1 MTPPAKKSESCTA
14 TLRLSDAD
22 QIQGLSACMQSED
35 ADTSIVGDSL
45 TVTVHGESLS
55 DLRARL
61 NSTLRS
67 LQAASEALISVDA
80 SQGTSTKEE

>member
-14 TLRLSDAD
+14 TLRLADAD

-80 SQGTSTKEE
+80 SQGPSTRGE

>member
-1 MTPPAKKSESCTA
+1 MTQPTKKSESCTA
-14 TLRLSDAD
+14 TLRLADAD
-22 QIQGLSACMQSED
+22 QAQGLFACIQAED
-35 ADTSIVGDSL
+35 ANSSIDGVSL

-55 DLRARL
+55 DLRARF

-80 SQGTSTKEE
+80 SQGPSTKGV

>member
-14 TLRLSDAD
+14 TLRLADAD

-45 TVTVHGESLS
+45 TVTVRGGSLS

-80 SQGTSTKEE
+80 SQGTSTAEE

>member
-22 QIQGLSACMQSED
+22 QIQGLSPCMQSED

-45 TVTVHGESLS
+45 TVTVRGESLS

-80 SQGTSTKEE
+80 SQGTSTREE

>member
-45 TVTVHGESLS
+45 TVTVRGESLS

-67 LQAASEALISVDA
+67 LQAASEALISMDA
-80 SQGTSTKEE
+80 SQGTSTKEQ

>member
-1 MTPPAKKSESCTA
+1 MTPPAKKSESYTA
-14 TLRLSDAD
+14 TLRLSDTD
-22 QIQGLSACMQSED
+22 QIQGLFACIQSED
-35 ADTSIVGDSL
+35 AGASIEGDSL
-45 TVTVHGESLS
+45 MVTVRGESIS

-80 SQGTSTKEE
+80 SHGPSTEVE

>member
-14 TLRLSDAD
+14 TLRLADSD
-22 QIQGLSACMQSED
+22 QIQGLFACIQCED
-35 ADTSIVGDSL
+35 ADVSIEGDSL
-45 TVTVHGESLS
+45 TVSVRGDSLS

-61 NSTLRS
+61 NSALRS

-80 SQGTSTKEE
+80 SQGPSTRGE

>member
-1 MTPPAKKSESCTA
+1 
-14 TLRLSDAD
+14 
-22 QIQGLSACMQSED
+22 MQSED

-45 TVTVHGESLS
+45 TVTVRGESLS

-80 SQGTSTKEE
+80 SQGTSTKE

>member
-14 TLRLSDAD
+14 TLRLAEAN
-22 QIQGLSACMQSED
+22 QIQGLFACIQSED
-35 ADTSIVGDSL
+35 AGASIEDDSL
-45 TVTVHGESLS
+45 LVTVHGDSIS

-80 SQGTSTKEE
+80 SRGTSTEVE

>member
-1 MTPPAKKSESCTA
+1 
-14 TLRLSDAD
+14 
-22 QIQGLSACMQSED
+22 MQSED

-45 TVTVHGESLS
+45 TVTVRGGSLS

-67 LQAASEALISVDA
+67 LQAASEALISVDT
-80 SQGTSTKEE
+80 SQGTSTAEE

>member
-14 TLRLSDAD
+14 TLRLTEAD

-45 TVTVHGESLS
+45 TVTVRGESLS

-80 SQGTSTKEE
+80 SQGTSTKEQ